1 MKDVKLVLLGTG
13 SPRPDINRKGPS
25 QVMMIDDFPVLIDCG
40 DGTTT
45 QLIKAGIL
53 PSKVNFLWLTHLH
66 SDHLFGYA
74 QFLIAGWSTG
84 RTELTVIGPKGTK
97 KFHQQVLEMFQQ
109 DIDYRLSV
117 GRSKEGILDVK
128 IIEITNSGTVHSN
141 FPYPVYTAEM
151 IHNVTTYGLRFEIDD
166 KIVVFSGDTAPNDE
180 LIKLSRDAD
189 ILVHDS
195 CMVDDYDK
203 LQTKDPGLKVIW
215 TNLMKEHCTPGQAA
229 YTAKNANVKKLVLTH
244 FLPNADVETAYQEA
258 TASFLGKVIIG
269 EDLKEIKVD

>member
-258 TASFLGKVIIG
+258 
-269 EDLKEIKVD
+269 